1 MDDAAGRGLALR
13 FGDGPGLRGGSDEH
27 LAAGGANTAKR
38 IPVGGSGSAA
48 TGALGAEFRFVEI
61 GLLDADVFPI
71 NGELIG
77 DDHGGMSFS
86 ALTAFGIFGHDGDAA
101 VCRVA
106 REC

>member
-48 TGALGAEFRFVEI
+48 TGALRAEFRFVEI

-71 NGELIG
+71 GGEIIG
-77 DDHGGMSFS
+77 DDHGEMRRYP
-86 ALTAFGIFGHDGDAA
+86 LTGYGILGDDGDCAGSRGA
-101 VCRVA
+101 K
-106 REC
+106 